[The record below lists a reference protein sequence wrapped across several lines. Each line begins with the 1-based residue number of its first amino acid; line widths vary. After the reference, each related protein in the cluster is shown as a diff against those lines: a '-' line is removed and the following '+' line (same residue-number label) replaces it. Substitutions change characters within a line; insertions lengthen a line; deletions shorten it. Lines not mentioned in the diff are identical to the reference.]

1 MGVFCAAGTLSFYV
15 AVKHTS
21 ASNVAQYHYT
31 QLVTGALI
39 SYVVWQEKPG
49 LATLAGGALIIGSWL
64 MIALAARGGDVVVL
78 PDIAIR

>member
-1 MGVFCAAGTLSFYV
+1 VFCAAGTLSFYV

-31 QLVTGALI
+31 QLLTGSLI
-39 SYVVWQEKPG
+39 SYVVWHERPG
-49 LATLAGGALIIGSWL
+49 LAMLAGGALIIGSGL
-64 MIALAARGGDVVVL
+64 MIAMGAREAHLETL